1 VGLAQQLMPSGGSDH
16 RDRNK
21 RRIGNAEPGS
31 EEGLVSKKTWARGKG
46 TRPRPTA
53 HLSRHCGGTHTHTGH
68 WSTPQ
73 SPSFSGTGVA
83 VLSLPAKHPV
93 ARRVSR
99 AFPCRWAALAGVFV
113 QQQRGVWAE
122 GDARGRR
129 RRRVDRERGDGAGAG
144 DTLLQVKK
152 KGACVV
158 PLLGSFNSRSPSVI
172 LRGFLVL
179 GFSASSDS
187 RCRLLQAFGILG
199 VRNKLSSKCV
209 SHVLIAASHCRIP
222 RVLNCFDLG
231 NFY

>member
-1 VGLAQQLMPSGGSDH
+1 VIPQKLCTKAKIL
-16 RDRNK
+16 
-21 RRIGNAEPGS
+21 AEPGS
-31 EEGLVSKKTWARGKG
+31 EEGLVSNKTWAQVEPLLPEEKARVPG
-46 TRPRPTA
+46 PRPTCHVTA
-53 HLSRHCGGTHTHTGH
+53 GAHTHTGH